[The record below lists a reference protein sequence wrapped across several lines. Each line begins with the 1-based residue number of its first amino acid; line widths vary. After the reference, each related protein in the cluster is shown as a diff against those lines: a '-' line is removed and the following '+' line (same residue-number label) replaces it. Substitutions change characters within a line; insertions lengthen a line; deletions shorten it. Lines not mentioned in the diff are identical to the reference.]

1 MQHLRFVLVVL
12 VFCLAGYGSFFAMG
26 RSSFYCTHS
35 SSYFDTAPCFQAE
48 VHGRQVDTLVVGD
61 SSLLYGI
68 RPDLVAA
75 AGGGSSY
82 NFGMVGPSFGFRT
95 RELIDRYLAHNGR
108 PKAIV
113 LYFAPWQLISRD
125 KVVDPQWAPLGI
137 YQLRYGSGADFFGF
151 LRAVPAALAELPP
164 LIAANLTPHSAPAL
178 RRRAELARNDGYLA
192 YTREGL
198 KPLPEDCQPGQRP
211 RRPFDG
217 IDNRA
222 SLAELRAHYRS
233 LGIPVYVY
241 LAPLAVC
248 DDEIRTVRGIYAG
261 LTDNIPQ
268 ALPNPL
274 FVDDAQVA
282 EHVHASQAGVAV
294 FSRNLADFIRTKVRA
309 RPNEPAA

>member
-1 MQHLRFVLVVL
+1 MQHLRFVVIVL
-12 VFCLAGYGSFFAMG
+12 GCCLAGYASLFAVG
-26 RSSFYCTHS
+26 RSPLYCTHS
-35 SSYFDTAPCFQAE
+35 NSYFDTAPCFQTE
-48 VHGRQVDTLVVGD
+48 VQGRQVDTLLVGD

-82 NFGMVGPSFGFRT
+82 NLGMVGPSFGFRT
-95 RELIDRYLAHNGR
+95 SELIDRYLTRNGR
-108 PKAIV
+108 PKAII
-113 LYFAPWQLISRD
+113 LYFAPWQLISQD

-137 YQLRYGSGADFFGF
+137 YQLRYGSGASF
-151 LRAVPAALAELPP
+151 LAFVRAVPAALAELPP
-164 LIAANLTPHSAPAL
+164 MIVANLTPHSAPAL
-178 RRRAELARNDGYLA
+178 RRRAELASNDGYLA

-198 KPLPEDCQPGQRP
+198 KPLPADCQPGQRP
-211 RRPFDG
+211 RRPLDV

-233 LGIPVYVY
+233 LGIPVFVY

-248 DDEIRTVRGIYAG
+248 DDEIGAVRRVYAG

-274 FVDDAQVA
+274 FVDDAKVA
-282 EHVHASQAGVAV
+282 EHVHASEAGVAI
-294 FSRNLADFIRTKVRA
+294 FSRQLADFIRTRVQTQSRG
-309 RPNEPAA
+309 PAA